1 MTIYMKGQLNY
12 SKPSCCHFHD
22 ITLLSST
29 WTMESLSA
37 NFTGCNI
44 SLSIFNFISSEEPN
58 DSAVVIITN
67 SHIGR
72 LIVGRNMNV
81 TIESSKAIELDMDTS
96 VITMMQASI
105 HMKHSLFMGNTVSN
119 EPSILNATTNCH
131 VLVENCTFFQNSGYH
146 GVLYLSDSS
155 TISINNSVFN
165 KNVAVY
171 SGSPG
176 AVTIRQ
182 NSVASITRSV
192 FTENQA
198 YEGAAVAA
206 IHSSTMSISNCTFL
220 QNRACVGGSAFVG
233 YNSLMTI
240 GGSLFRANMA
250 TNASITNSFNKE
262 HLPNYYDTVE
272 TPRLMKKSLESFE
285 SSGQDERNMRSP
297 EKIQLPG
304 VENIYCA
311 GGAIILTQS
320 QVNITGSSF
329 MGNSAQSS
337 GGAICALFTSH
348 LTMAKSKLVE
358 NSAQV
363 QGGAIFANNNCSS
376 HIESTSLYNNT
387 AFEAGAIIVMRNSS
401 ITIYNNTFMANSA
414 KQQIG
419 AVGVI
424 IGSTGAIWNC
434 SFLRNHAGQHTGAFL
449 LQTFSHGTIMDST
462 FDNNTAA
469 AYHSAIFVK
478 YQCNLLVEDTLFRNN
493 RNIQCTCSVNYF
505 SSGTFSNTTFINN
518 QASSTGM

>member
-1 MTIYMKGQLNY
+1 MTIYMKGQLRY

-37 NFTGCNI
+37 KFTGCNI

-58 DSAVVIITN
+58 NSAVVIITN

-81 TIESSKAIELDMDTS
+81 TIESSKAIGLDMDMS

-105 HMKHSLFMGNTVSN
+105 YIKHSFFVGNTVSN
-119 EPSILNATTNCH
+119 GPSIVNATTNCH
-131 VLVENCTFFQNSGYH
+131 ILVENCTFSHNSGYH

-155 TISINNSVFN
+155 AVSINDSVFN
-165 KNVAVY
+165 RNVAVY
-171 SGSPG
+171 SQSPG

-182 NSVASITRSV
+182 NSVASITRSI

-206 IHSSTMSISNCTFL
+206 IHSSSISISTCTFQ
-220 QNRACVGGSAFVG
+220 QNKACIGGSAFVG
-233 YNSLMTI
+233 YNSIMTI
-240 GGSLFRANMA
+240 EGSLFEANIA
-250 TNASITNSFNKE
+250 INAIITNKE
-262 HLPNYYDTVE
+262 HLPRSDDTVE
-272 TPRLMKKSLESFE
+272 RLVNKSFSLFE
-285 SSGQDERNMRSP
+285 SSKQNQKYMRNP
-297 EKIQLPG
+297 EKLQLLG
-304 VENIYCA
+304 VENCA

-329 MGNSAQSS
+329 LGNSAQTS
-337 GGAICALFTSH
+337 GGAIFAVFTAH
-348 LTMAKSKLVE
+348 LSMATSKLVE
-358 NSAQV
+358 NSAQL
-363 QGGAIFANNNCSS
+363 QGGAIFVTDNCSS
-376 HIESTSLYNNT
+376 YIESTSLSNNT
-387 AFEAGAIIVMRNSS
+387 AFQAGAIIVMRNSS
-401 ITIYNNTFMANSA
+401 LTIYNDTFMGNIA

-424 IGSTGAIWNC
+424 VGSTGAIWNC
-434 SFLRNHAGQHTGAFL
+434 SFLRNHAGQHAGAFL
-449 LQTFSHGTIMDST
+449 LQTYSHGEIMGSS

-478 YQCNLLVEDTLFRNN
+478 YQCNLLVQDTVFRNN
-493 RNIQCTCSVNYF
+493 HNLQCTCSVNYF
-505 SSGTFSNTTFINN
+505 SSGTFSNTIFINN